1 MQKQQKMIALV
12 GILAIVASITVVST
26 LDQVQAVQSEPTSAE
41 ITKVIEPKRY
51 GSATD
56 VCGDRL
62 CSEAVSKIDIEH
74 DTPIGTLDS
83 EDSNAPYATLISIH
97 KYTSAPFAGDIGISY
112 RVTYKVTAG
121 DTNLRDIQIHGQS
134 DIDTIDTSISS
145 LNAFSSTVQVIR
157 IHAIEAESISGKIV
171 SYSLTGPTG
180 GPPR

>member
-1 MQKQQKMIALV
+1 MQKQQKMIALAS
-12 GILAIVASITVVST
+12 ILAIVASITVVST

-62 CSEAVSKIDIEH
+62 CSEAVSRIDIEH
-74 DTPIGTLDS
+74 DTPIGSIDS
-83 EDSNAPYATLISIH
+83 EDSSAPTATLISID
-97 KYTSAPFAGDIGISY
+97 KYTSTPFGEKTGISY
-112 RVTYKVTAG
+112 RITFKLTAG
-121 DTNLRDIQIHGQS
+121 DTNLRDIQMHGQS
-134 DIDTIDTSISS
+134 DIDTIDFSISS
-145 LNAFSSTVQVIR
+145 LNALSSSINVIR
-157 IHAIEAESISGKIV
+157 IHAIEADSISGKIV